1 MGFRSLRV
9 VMADHITIE
18 AETQDGPVPYS
29 AVREAMASLSD
40 DDVSKTSPVTPG
52 GSEVGVTGGENVEIH
67 VEGHS
72 GEFTKTTEEALVA
85 AVEAI
90 EGTHN
95 VRVTQGGYT
104 DGDDDVVEV
113 TEDGEDGDGEG
124 ADDEDADD
132 EDADDDPLFS
142 G

>member
-1 MGFRSLRV
+1 
-9 VMADHITIE
+9 MADHITIE
-18 AETQDGPVPYS
+18 AETRDGPVPYS

-52 GSEVGVTGGENVEIH
+52 GSEVGVTGGENVEIR

-104 DGDDDVVEV
+104 DSDDDVVDV
-113 TEDGEDGDGEG
+113 TTED

-132 EDADDDPLFS
+132 EDANDDSLFS